1 MIVKVKLHGIL
12 TDLAGKRE
20 LQVENIRDLNG
31 LREVLDKEYSKLSK
45 YLFRIAVNNTLT
57 NENIPIKEGDCIELI
72 PPFPGG

>member
-12 TDLAGKRE
+12 SDLAGKKE

-31 LREVLDKEYSKLSK
+31 LRGVLSKEYSILSK
-45 YLFRIAVNNTLT
+45 YLFRIAVNNMLA
-57 NENIPIKEGDCIELI
+57 NENIPIKEGDCIDLI